1 MNFTEKQI
9 TFLKGYN
16 IEATDENYAKL
27 MEIYKAQKANK
38 ISDNELN
45 TVSGG
50 TSDNYYKDAMD
61 FDVNKDYSDAVNNS
75 SFQIIF
81 DC

>member
-1 MNFTEKQI
+1 MN
-9 TFLKGYN
+9 
-16 IEATDENYAKL
+16 
-27 MEIYKAQKANK
+27 
-38 ISDNELN
+38 
-45 TVSGG
+45 
-50 TSDNYYKDAMD
+50 KDAMD